1 MYEFKVKNKNIIIT
15 DPCYLDNVMNKNDET
30 EELRNYWHKFLCGDF
45 CDSVDNCSD
54 RLKKFGFTDN
64 LCCNTIYGDWSCS
77 VYRVDFDPREIRTI
91 EDLTKLE
98 ENPPINRIGGFC
110 ADAGM
115 VCAVDSEELK
125 KFNPNFFEWALFHQH
140 CVAPIYNFS
149 GEIGIIDI
157 DPKEKDYPHFRYRLV
172 YGITEKETPYGY
184 NFLAYQTGL

>member
-30 EELRNYWHKFLCGDF
+30 EELRNYWLKFLGSDF
-45 CDSVDNCSD
+45 CDDDCSD

-64 LCCNTIYGDWSCS
+64 LCCGTIYGDWSCS
-77 VYRVDFDPREIRTI
+77 VYKVDFDPREIRTI

-125 KFNPNFFEWALFHQH
+125 KFNPNFFEWALFHKH

-157 DPKEKDYPHFRYRLV
+157 DPKEKDFPHFRYRLV
-172 YGITEKETPYGY
+172 YGVTEKETPYGY